1 MESKEIAIYVHI
13 PFCMSKCS
21 YCSFVSKCASKEQ
34 IDEYFK
40 MLNVQ
45 ILAESGMFKD
55 RLITTIYIGGGT
67 PSFVDVKHI
76 ESFIKA
82 IKDYYNVSSNAEITI
97 ECNPCS
103 TTLEKLKKYYNL
115 GINRI
120 SFGIQ
125 SLNDD
130 CLKIIGRKHTSQMA
144 IDVINL
150 AKRVGFENV
159 SADILIGIPNQTKE
173 MLLND
178 IKTLASAGLTHISA
192 YMLMLEE
199 GTKLYEQTVID
210 KTYRVASDDECVD
223 MYNSAYMLLNELCFK
238 RYEISN
244 FSKPR
249 FESKHNINY
258 WDMGEY
264 VGFGLSAHSFY
275 NGYRIAGFEH
285 FDNYYKYISEK
296 YILRVRPSVLP
307 QQEKLTLGQKIE
319 ECIML
324 GLRQEKGV
332 NLLLL
337 NSLGYNLLENK
348 KDTIKLLKDNK
359 FIDYSS
365 THLYITPN
373 NFGASNQIIL
383 NLLP

>member
-1 MESKEIAIYVHI
+1 MELKEISIYVHI

-67 PSFVDVKHI
+67 PSFVDVEHI
-76 ESFIKA
+76 ESVLKNIR
-82 IKDYYNVSSNAEITI
+82 DYYNVSSNAEITI

-130 CLKIIGRKHTSQMA
+130 CLKIIGRKHTSKMA

-173 MLLND
+173 ILLND
-178 IKTLASAGLTHISA
+178 IKTLANAGLTHISA

-199 GTKLYEQTVID
+199 GTKLYEQTIINQ
-210 KTYRVASDDECVD
+210 TYKVASDDECVD
-223 MYNSAYMLLNELCFK
+223 MYNSAYMLLNELGFK

-275 NGYRIAGFEH
+275 KGYRIAGFEH
-285 FDNYYKYISEK
+285 FDNYYKYVSEK

-332 NLLLL
+332 NLSLL

-359 FIDYSS
+359 FIDCSS